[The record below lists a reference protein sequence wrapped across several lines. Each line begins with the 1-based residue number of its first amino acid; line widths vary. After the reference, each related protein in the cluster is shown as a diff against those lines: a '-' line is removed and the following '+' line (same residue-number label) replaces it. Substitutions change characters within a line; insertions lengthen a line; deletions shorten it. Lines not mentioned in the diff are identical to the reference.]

1 MASEHPVTKRRD
13 AGFGWSVRRQGWW
26 TGVIPLSAKPDGR
39 IGRVKLIEA
48 EAVDMERQPGLDI
61 DAETQIETVVVH
73 VADWAGDIV
82 PRETIER
89 EVREQYEVRAE
100 VRVRDFLPV
109 LVERSVRRR
118 LRSSLRRAQ
127 RQATSESAAT

>member
-1 MASEHPVTKRRD
+1 
-13 AGFGWSVRRQGWW
+13 
-26 TGVIPLSAKPDGR
+26 
-39 IGRVKLIEA
+39 
-48 EAVDMERQPGLDI
+48 MERQPGLDI

>member
-1 MASEHPVTKRRD
+1 M
-13 AGFGWSVRRQGWW
+13 
-26 TGVIPLSAKPDGR
+26 IPLSAKREGR
-39 IGRVKLIEA
+39 IGRVKVIEA
-48 EAVDMERQPGLDI
+48 EAVDMERQPVLDI

-73 VADWAGDIV
+73 LADWAGDIV

-118 LRSSLRRAQ
+118 LRSSLRRAP